1 MQTDGPSDA
10 DVGKIIVDAAVE
22 TGVKHFVYSGLASAS
37 KIANGAISSKIFD
50 GGHLDILRCRR
61 R

>member
-22 TGVKHFVYSGLASAS
+22 TGVKHFIYSGLASAS
-37 KIANGAISSKIFD
+37 KITNGAIRSKIFD
-50 GGHLDILRCRR
+50 GGHLDTFRSRCR
-61 R
+61 